1 MTEPAAMPMKNRTLM
16 RLMVDVE
23 ENTFVEVEHVYAPAG
38 HHGVYEHVGDGP
50 PHDPGLVGLTVKDTD
65 EMAGVLLFP
74 DQALLLANR
83 LIRAANLVMES
94 DEGLPDVEREAARFH
109 GHGEG

>member
-1 MTEPAAMPMKNRTLM
+1 
-16 RLMVDVE
+16 
-23 ENTFVEVEHVYAPAG
+23 
-38 HHGVYEHVGDGP
+38 
-50 PHDPGLVGLTVKDTD
+50 
-65 EMAGVLLFP
+65 MAGVLLFP